1 MEFSLRFT
9 DKEITARGGLGLMK
23 RVLDHLGFDAAL
35 SAGGL
40 PQPGS
45 NRGYRPEQLI
55 TQFMLSVWCGANRFE
70 HGEVT
75 RHDPVLKRLFG
86 FKRMANFKAVM
97 RLFNKF
103 TQSTNES
110 VMDSL
115 YQWMFGQIAI
125 NGLTLDLD
133 STVMTRYGTQEGA
146 ARGYNPSK
154 RGRASHHPLM
164 AFVADTRMIANC
176 WLRPGNSSPANNVQA
191 FLANTLHRPGGKR
204 VCLLRADS
212 GFSDSAFL
220 DHLDQQQLHH
230 IIAQRMNQPLQ
241 RALVSAE
248 GWWVLHDEKGKPVE
262 GIELIRFAY
271 QANTWSKP
279 RRVIGIRQH
288 IEQRPAAKG
297 KTLNLFADD
306 PVIGKWRF
314 SALVTDLD
322 LPAVAVWRLY
332 RGRADCDQPEG
343 CRTAKGWSREAGCG
357 YAAQNRIKELKYDF
371 AADSFNMKDFWATEA
386 TLNTVMLAYNLMS
399 LLRQVLLKTSAIE
412 HSSNSVQHTLQT
424 LRYKLF
430 AKAAYI
436 TTESRKPI
444 SNLALAMQQRA
455 WMQGLWDAAKTFDLP
470 AKFTPIYS
478 T

>member
-1 MEFSLRFT
+1 MDFDLRFT
-9 DKEITARGGLGLMK
+9 DKEITAWGGMGIMK
-23 RVLDHLGFDAAL
+23 RMLDHLGFESALTAA
-35 SAGGL
+35 GL

-97 RLFNKF
+97 RLFKKF

-115 YQWMFGQIAI
+115 YNWMFSQLSIDDI
-125 NGLTLDLD
+125 TLDLD
-133 STVMTRYGTQEGA
+133 STVMTRYGRQAGA
-146 ARGYNPSK
+146 ARGYNPAK
-154 RGRASHHPLM
+154 RGRVSHHPLM

-176 WLRPGNSSPANNVQA
+176 WLRPGNSSSANNVQA
-191 FLANTLHRPGGKR
+191 FLANTLHRLGGKH
-204 VCLLRADS
+204 VSLLRADS
-212 GFSDSAFL
+212 GFCDSAFL
-220 DHLDQQQLHH
+220 DHLEGRQMHYVVALRQH
-230 IIAQRMNQPLQ
+230 QPLQ
-241 RALVSAE
+241 RALVDVD
-248 GWWVLHDEKGKPVE
+248 GWWVLQDENGKDVD
-262 GIELIRFAY
+262 GIELRRFLY

-279 RRVIGIRQH
+279 RWVVGIRQH
-288 IEQRPAAKG
+288 IEQRAAPKG
-297 KTLNLFADD
+297 KTLSLFADD

-314 SALVTDLD
+314 SSLVTDLD
-322 LPAVAVWRLY
+322 LPAQAVWRMY
-332 RGRADCDQPEG
+332 RGRADCE
-343 CRTAKGWSREAGCG
+343 
-357 YAAQNRIKELKYDF
+357 NRIKELKYDF

-399 LLRQVLLKTSAIE
+399 LFRQVLLKSSAVKPA
-412 HSSNSVQHTLQT
+412 SNPVQHTLQT

-430 AKAAYI
+430 AKAGYI

-444 SNLALAMQQRA
+444 LNLALAMQQRT
-455 WMQGLWDAAKTFDLP
+455 WMQGLWDGAKAFNLP
-470 AKFTPIYS
+470 AKFTPIYPP
-478 T
+478 

>member
-1 MEFSLRFT
+1 MEFDLRFT
-9 DKEITARGGLGLMK
+9 DKEITAWGGMALMK
-23 RVLDHLGFDAAL
+23 RMLDHMEFRSVL
-35 SAGGL
+35 SASGL

-45 NRGYRPEQLI
+45 NRGYQPEQLI

-103 TQSTNES
+103 TQAINES

-115 YQWMFGQIAI
+115 YQWMFSQLSI
-125 NGLTLDLD
+125 NGITLDLD
-133 STVMTRYGTQEGA
+133 STVMTRYGSQEGA
-146 ARGYNPSK
+146 ARGYNPAK

-176 WLRPGNSSPANNVQA
+176 WLRPGNSSSANNVQG
-191 FLANTLHRPGGKR
+191 FLANTLHRLGGKH
-204 VCLLRADS
+204 VSLLRADS

-220 DHLDQQQLHH
+220 DHLDQQQMHH
-230 IIAQRMNQPLQ
+230 IIALRQTQPLQ
-241 RALVSAE
+241 RALVDAD
-248 GWWVLHDEKGKPVE
+248 GWWVLQDEEGQPVE
-262 GIELIRFAY
+262 GIELTRFAY
-271 QANTWSKP
+271 QAGTWSKP
-279 RRVIGIRQH
+279 RWVIGIRQH
-288 IEQRPAAKG
+288 IERRSAPKG

-306 PVIGKWRF
+306 PVIGKYRF

-322 LPAVAVWRLY
+322 LPAQVVWRTY
-332 RGRADCDQPEG
+332 RGRADCE
-343 CRTAKGWSREAGCG
+343 
-357 YAAQNRIKELKYDF
+357 NRIKELKYDF

-386 TLNTVMLAYNLMS
+386 ALNTVMLAYNLMS
-399 LLRQVLLKTSAIE
+399 LLRQVLLKTSTVK
-412 HSSNSVQHTLQT
+412 HSSTSVQHTLQT

-444 SNLALAMQQRA
+444 LNLALAMQYRT
-455 WMQGLWDAAKTFDLP
+455 WMQGLWDASNSFVLP

-478 T
+478 P

>member
-1 MEFSLRFT
+1 MEFDLRFT
-9 DKEITARGGLGLMK
+9 DKEITAWGGMGLMK
-23 RVLDHLGFDAAL
+23 RMLDHLGFESAL
-35 SAGGL
+35 SACGL
-40 PQPGS
+40 PEPGS

-86 FKRMANFKAVM
+86 FTRMANFKAVM
-97 RLFNKF
+97 RLFRKF
-103 TQSTNES
+103 TQSTNEA

-115 YQWMFGQIAI
+115 YHWMFGQISI

-133 STVMTRYGTQEGA
+133 STVMTRYGVQEGA
-146 ARGYNPSK
+146 ARGYNPAK
-154 RGRASHHPLM
+154 RSRASHHPLM

-176 WLRPGNSSPANNVQA
+176 WLRPGDSSSSSNVQA
-191 FLANTLHRPGGKR
+191 FLANTLHRLGGKQ

-220 DHLDQQQLHH
+220 DHLDQQHLHH
-230 IIAQRMNQPLQ
+230 IIALRQNQPLQ
-241 RALVSAE
+241 RALVNAE
-248 GWWVLHDEKGKPVE
+248 GWWVLHDDQGKPVP
-262 GIELIRFAY
+262 GIELTRFAY

-279 RRVIGIRQH
+279 RWVIGIRQH
-288 IEQRPAAKG
+288 IEHRSAAKG

-306 PVIGKWRF
+306 PIIGKWRF

-322 LPAVAVWRLY
+322 LPAVVIWRTY
-332 RGRADCDQPEG
+332 RGRADCE
-343 CRTAKGWSREAGCG
+343 
-357 YAAQNRIKELKYDF
+357 NRIKELKYDF

-399 LLRQVLLKTSAIE
+399 LLRQVLLKTSAVK

-430 AKAAYI
+430 AKAGYI

-444 SNLALAMQQRA
+444 LNLAIAMQHRA
-455 WMQGLWDAAKTFDLP
+455 WMAGLWDAAKSFDLP
-470 AKFTPIYS
+470 AQFTPVYS
-478 T
+478 P